1 MKSATI
7 IIRQVNGFK
16 GEEGTVWVS
25 NTTSFAIFQRG
36 LHGTFLGWRVGDV
49 GFEAAWD
56 SAAST
61 IAVSPF
67 SILSFAPSLNLS
79 KIKSYEIHD
88 TFDSSCLLIAQSVEK
103 NSLILMHSPGP
114 T

>member
-7 IIRQVNGFK
+7 VLWKVYGFK

-56 SAAST
+56 SATST

-67 SILSFAPSLNLS
+67 SILSFAPCLNLR
-79 KIKSYEIHD
+79 KIKSYKIHD
-88 TFDSSCLLIAQSVEK
+88 TLDCSCLLIAQSIE
-103 NSLILMHSPGP
+103 
-114 T
+114 

>member
-7 IIRQVNGFK
+7 VLWKVYGFK

-67 SILSFAPSLNLS
+67 SVLSFAPSLNLS
-79 KIKSYEIHD
+79 SKVKSYEIHD
-88 TFDSSCLLIAQSVEK
+88 TFDCPCLLIAQS
-103 NSLILMHSPGP
+103 SLILMHSPGP

>member
-7 IIRQVNGFK
+7 VFWKVYGFK

-36 LHGTFLGWRVGDV
+36 LHGTFHSWRVGDV

-56 SAAST
+56 SATST

-67 SILSFAPSLNLS
+67 SILSFAPSLNSS

-88 TFDSSCLLIAQSVEK
+88 TFACSCMLIAQSDFDA
-103 NSLILMHSPGP
+103 
-114 T
+114 